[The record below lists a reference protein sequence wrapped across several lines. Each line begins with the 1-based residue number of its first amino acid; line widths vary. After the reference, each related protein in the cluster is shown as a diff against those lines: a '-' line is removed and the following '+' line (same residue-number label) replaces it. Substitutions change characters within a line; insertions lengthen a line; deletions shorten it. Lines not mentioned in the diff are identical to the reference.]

1 MFPVHQIPNII
12 TVVRLLL
19 IPPVVWALLNESYVL
34 GFWLFFIAG
43 FSDGVDGF
51 LARTFQWQ
59 SRFGAAL
66 DPVADKLLMVL
77 TFFCL
82 SWQGLIPWWLFGAVL
97 LRDLIIVGGAF
108 AYQWF
113 TQNLEM
119 HPLMLGK
126 LNTLLQIVVVMVVLL
141 HAGFDWFGGAVVTL
155 AVSLLLLS
163 TLVSGGAYVAVW
175 TKKLRGSGV

>member
-12 TVVRLLL
+12 TVVRLFLV
-19 IPPVVWALLNESYVL
+19 PPVVWALLNESYVL
-34 GFWLFFIAG
+34 GFWLFFAAG

-51 LARTFQWQ
+51 LARTFGWQ

-66 DPVADKLLMVL
+66 DPIADKLLIVL

-82 SWQGLIPWWLFGAVL
+82 LWQELIPWWLFAAIL
-97 LRDLIIVGGAF
+97 LRDLVIVGGAV

-113 TQNLEM
+113 TQELEM

-126 LNTLLQIVVVMVVLL
+126 LNTLLQILVVMVVLL
-141 HAGFDWFGGAVVTL
+141 HAGFDWFGGAIVKLVVW
-155 AVSLLLLS
+155 VLLIS
-163 TLVSGGAYVAVW
+163 TLVSGGAYILVW
-175 TKKLRGSGV
+175 TKKLRASGD